1 MVRAG
6 AVGLLGCVLAGLA
19 QNPADLFEKA
29 PPSVDE
35 ALRARISKFYQA
47 HVDGKFRLADE
58 VVAED
63 SKDAF
68 FAADKTRFYS
78 FEIVKIT
85 YSENFTR
92 AQAVVSCEMNFT
104 IPGAGRM
111 RVKAPRTSFWKLADG
126 LWWYYIVSSDSM
138 DSPFGK
144 MHPGPEGKASGPV
157 TPQPGADLAAIMSMV
172 KASKGEVRL
181 SADKPGSDEVIL
193 TNTMPLVVTL
203 VLQYAS
209 MPGLDIQLDRKELKT
224 GETARVAIRWEPKDK
239 APPPSMMAQ
248 ILVQPIAQVFA
259 IRLSFAPPGQ

>member
-35 ALRARISKFYQA
+35 ALRARTNKFFQA
-47 HVDGKFRLADE
+47 HVDGKFRVADE

-68 FAADKTRFYS
+68 FAANKTRCYT
-78 FEIVKIT
+78 FEIIKIT

-92 AQAVVSCEMNFT
+92 AQAVVTCEMDFT
-104 IPGAGRM
+104 IPGAGRV
-111 RVKAPRTSFWKLADG
+111 RVKAPRTTLWKLVDG
-126 LWWYYIVSSDSM
+126 QWWYYIVSSDSI

-157 TPQPGADLAAIMSMV
+157 TPQPGADLAAIRSMV
-172 KASKGEVRL
+172 KVSKGQVHLR
-181 SADKPGSDEVIL
+181 ADKPGSDEVIL
-193 TNTMPLVVTL
+193 TNSMPLVVTL